1 MQEIL
6 VQSLHRE
13 DPLEKGLANHFSILA
28 WRILWTEQFG
38 GRQSMGLQGV
48 GRTERLTLSL
58 SHSNTYLHRQLD
70 SSYLRARLLLYVSH
84 LLHFLSDT
92 S

>member
-13 DPLEKGLANHFSILA
+13 DPLEKGMANHFSILA
-28 WRILWTEQFG
+28 WRILWTEKFG
-38 GRQSMGLQGV
+38 GLQSMDLQRA
-48 GRTERLTLSL
+48 GRTERRTLSL
-58 SHSNTYLHRQLD
+58 SSSNTYLYRQLD
-70 SSYLRARLLLYVSH
+70 SGYLRARVLLYVSH
-84 LLHFLSDT
+84 LLHFLSGT